1 MKLHPVHLLLPLLLC
16 ACQQEPVTYTWA
28 EARDYLETPRSM
40 SRGVDYLGSDARF
53 HYFEHK
59 LEMARDV
66 RFRIPVAE
74 EIYAPCETMPYRSW
88 LPERRDAYTELL
100 GLSLTIDPDSSCKLN
115 GTRYATPAEIPAAL
129 WPKVGRV
136 HFNDKRWPT
145 ITRLKHEL
153 QPYLRNSPEVRFTHA
168 TSGLPPHLLQQGEH
182 AAPGT
187 LRIESLEALIK
198 NQQP

>member
-1 MKLHPVHLLLPLLLC
+1 MGK
-16 ACQQEPVTYTWA
+16 
-28 EARDYLETPRSM
+28 EA
-40 SRGVDYLGSDARF
+40 GQ
-53 HYFEHK
+53 
-59 LEMARDV
+59 
-66 RFRIPVAE
+66 RI
-74 EIYAPCETMPYRSW
+74 
-88 LPERRDAYTELL
+88 
-100 GLSLTIDPDSSCKLN
+100 
-115 GTRYATPAEIPAAL
+115 IPAAL

-153 QPYLRNSPEVRFTHA
+153 QPYLRNSPEVRFTYA
-168 TSGLPPHLLQQGEH
+168 TSGLPPHLLQQGER